1 MQINLSIP
9 KEWKVELERI
19 ARLQSVEQDK
29 TITYSDLIR
38 QSIVREYKIDE
49 ESRRSHRKEVR

>member
-38 QSIVREYKIDE
+38 QSIVKEYKIDE
-49 ESRRSHRKEVR
+49 ENKHRGTNR

>member
-9 KEWKVELERI
+9 KEWKTELERI

-38 QSIVREYKIDE
+38 QSIVKEYKIDE
-49 ESRRSHRKEVR
+49 ENKHRGTNR